1 MLRGSVILKIHFSYV
16 DTPKQENTF
25 IFYSLHE
32 VFLAHF
38 RMSGFLILGF
48 IFQHVDF
55 PALKSRPN
63 PNLHATFP
71 VALLIFSQ
79 LLKV

>member
-1 MLRGSVILKIHFSYV
+1 MILKIHFSYV
-16 DTPKQENTF
+16 DTPKPEHV

-32 VFLAHF
+32 VFLTHF

-48 IFQHVDF
+48 IFHHVDF

-71 VALLIFSQ
+71 VVLFIFPQ
-79 LLKV
+79 LMV